1 MLKCSFNEGEGCAK
15 CKFPLSTIFH
25 SLSDSSLK
33 ELEDNKV
40 DLFVKRKQNIFV
52 QGNVPQYVYIV
63 RKGKIKVFILGE
75 NGKEQI
81 VRVAKEGDTIG
92 YRSLLNDE
100 KYFATAVA
108 MDDCELCAVTKTF
121 FFDEVARNPI
131 LAKDTLTLLAK
142 QLRNSENR
150 MFSLAYKSVKERI
163 AEGVLMLS
171 TAYGFEEDQKTI
183 AVQLY
188 RKDIADFAGVT
199 VETAIR
205 NLNDFRRENLV
216 EIDNKRIKIL
226 ESDKLFEIAKMRKP

>member
-1 MLKCSFNEGEGCAK
+1 MLKCSFNDGNGCAK
-15 CKFPLSTIFH
+15 CKFPVSTIFH
-25 SLSDSSLK
+25 SLPESSLK

-52 QGNVPQYVYIV
+52 QGNIPQHVYIV
-63 RKGKIKVFILGE
+63 RKGKIKVYLLGE

-92 YRSLLNDE
+92 YRSVLNDE
-100 KYFATAVA
+100 VYFATAVA
-108 MDDCELCAVTKTF
+108 MNDCELCAVTKEF
-121 FFDEVARNPI
+121 FFEEIHRNPV
-131 LAKDTLTLLAK
+131 LAKDTLKLLSK

-163 AEGVLMLS
+163 AEGILMLAD
-171 TAYGFEEDQKTI
+171 AYGYDDDNMTI

-216 EIDNKRIKIL
+216 EIDHKKIKIL
-226 ESDKLFEIAKMRKP
+226 EKETLFSIAKMRR

>member
-1 MLKCSFNEGEGCAK
+1 MLKCSFNDGTGCAN
-15 CKFPLSTIFH
+15 CKFPETTIFH
-25 SLSDSSLK
+25 SLQESSLK

-52 QGNVPQYVYIV
+52 QGNIPQYVYIV

-121 FFDEVARNPI
+121 FFDEIARNPV
-131 LAKDTLTLLAK
+131 LAKDTLTLLSK
-142 QLRNSENR
+142 QLRDSENR

-163 AEGVLMLS
+163 AEGIIMLAN
-171 TAYGFEEDQKTI
+171 AYGYEEDQQTI

-205 NLNDFRRENLV
+205 NLNDFRRDNLL
-216 EIDNKRIKIL
+216 EIDKKRIKIL
-226 ESDKLFEIAKMRKP
+226 EPEKLFEISKMRRL

>member
-1 MLKCSFNEGEGCAK
+1 MPKCSFDDGTGCAN
-15 CKFPLSTIFH
+15 CKFPTSTIFH
-25 SLSDSSLK
+25 SLSENSFNKLSQ
-33 ELEDNKV
+33 NKV
-40 DLFVKRKQNIFV
+40 DLFVKKKQNIFV
-52 QGNVPQYVYIV
+52 QGNIPQYVYIV

-92 YRSLLNDE
+92 YRSLLNNE

-108 MDDCELCAVTKTF
+108 MDDCELCAVTKAF
-121 FFDEVARNPI
+121 FFDEIEKNPT
-131 LAKDTLTLLAK
+131 LAKDTLTLLSK
-142 QLRNSENR
+142 QLRDSENR

-163 AEGVLMLS
+163 AEGVLMLAN
-171 TAYGFEEDQKTI
+171 AYGFESDNKTI

-205 NLNDFRRENLV
+205 NLNDFRREGMV
-216 EIDNKRIKIL
+216 EIDHKKIKIL
-226 ESDKLFEIAKMRKP
+226 ESDKLYSIAKMRRP

>member
-1 MLKCSFNEGEGCAK
+1 MPKCSFDDGSGCAN
-15 CKFPLSTIFH
+15 CNFPTSTIFH
-25 SLSDSSLK
+25 SLSENSFNKLSQ
-33 ELEDNKV
+33 NKV
-40 DLFVKRKQNIFV
+40 DLFVKKKQNIFV
-52 QGNVPQYVYIV
+52 QGNIPQYVYIV

-92 YRSLLNDE
+92 YRSLLNNE

-108 MDDCELCAVTKTF
+108 MDDCELCAVTKAF
-121 FFDEVARNPI
+121 FFDEIEKNPT
-131 LAKDTLTLLAK
+131 LAKDTLTLLSK
-142 QLRNSENR
+142 QLRDSENR

-163 AEGVLMLS
+163 AEGVLMLAN
-171 TAYGFEEDQKTI
+171 AYGFESDNKTI

-205 NLNDFRRENLV
+205 NLNDFRREGMV
-216 EIDNKRIKIL
+216 EIDHKKIKIL
-226 ESDKLFEIAKMRKP
+226 ESDKLYSIAKMRRP

>member
-1 MLKCSFNEGEGCAK
+1 MLKCSFNDGSGCVN
-15 CKFPLSTIFH
+15 CKFPVSTIFH
-25 SLSDSSLK
+25 SLSADSLK
-33 ELEDNKV
+33 ELEEIKV

-63 RKGKIKVFILGE
+63 RRGKIKVFILGE

-108 MDDCELCAVTKTF
+108 MEDCELCAVTKSF
-121 FFDEVARNPI
+121 FFGEIDKNPV
-131 LAKDTLTLLAK
+131 LAKDTLTLLSK
-142 QLRNSENR
+142 QLRDSENR

-163 AEGVLMLS
+163 AEGVLMLAK
-171 TAYGFEEDQKTI
+171 AYGFEEDQKTI
-183 AVQLY
+183 AVHLY
-188 RKDIADFAGVT
+188 RKDIADFSGVT

-205 NLNDFRRENLV
+205 NLNDFRREKLV
-216 EIDNKRIKIL
+216 EIDQKKIKIL
-226 ESDKLFEIAKMRKP
+226 EEDKLYEIAKIRR